1 MTTVNK
7 KLKKTASGA
16 ITWSVIVTQ
25 ILSPVSLSLIPA
37 NSFASSGNKD
47 VTQIYASDEHANK
60 VASFAAS
67 AGQSLANN
75 NASSFAVNTLS
86 TQATKEVVDWLQQY
100 GNARIKLNVDD
111 SFSLKDSSFD
121 FLYPWLDTQDYVL
134 FSQTSLH
141 RTDDRNQTNIGLGIR
156 HFTPD
161 NAMLGANVFYDYDL
175 SRSHSRAGFGV
186 EYWRDYFRLGVNTYF
201 GLSDWKNSRDIDDYL
216 ERPAN
221 GWDFSAEGWLPAYPQ
236 LGASIQFEKYY
247 GKNVGLFG
255 SDNLQENPY
264 AVTGGISYT
273 PVPLIKFSA
282 QHKQGQSNTHDTTFG
297 VEFNYRPGV
306 SLAEQLSSDNVAVM
320 REVQNRRYDFVER
333 NNNIVL
339 EYKKKHAL
347 KISLPESVQ
356 GEGESIIPVT
366 LTINNASGGIKSV
379 QWNDS
384 AFTAAGGKISGN
396 GTSWQITL
404 PAYKSEGVNSWN
416 VGATVQDNRGN
427 VSNYA
432 VMNISV
438 TDSGVSTADSS
449 FTLDGDSSPTISAD
463 SQSTYPI
470 VLSLKDSN
478 GKALTG
484 LADDIEMSVEFTA
497 DSNSARQRET
507 VTAPSLG
514 AVKEISAGV
523 YRSVLTAGSQ
533 AGTVRVTAKVQG
545 KTFTLNIKQAA
556 ITDSD
561 VSTADSS
568 FTLDGDSSPT
578 ISADSQSTY
587 PIVLSLK
594 DSNGK
599 ALTGLADDIEMSVEF
614 TADSNSAR
622 QRETVTA
629 PSLGAVE
636 EISAGVYRSVLTA
649 GSQAGTVR
657 VTAKVQGKTF
667 TLNIKQ
673 AAITDSDV
681 STADSSFTLD
691 GDSSPTISADSQST
705 YPIVLSLKDSNG
717 KALTGLADD
726 IEMSVEFTA
735 DSNSA
740 RQRETVT
747 APSLGA
753 VEEISAGVY
762 RSVLA
767 AGSQAGTVRVTAK
780 VQGKTF
786 TLNIKQAAITDSDVS
801 TADSSFTLDGDSS
814 PTISADSQSTYPIVL
829 SLKDSNGKALTG
841 LADDIEMS
849 VEFTADSNSARQR
862 ETVTA
867 PSLGAVEEIS
877 AGVYRS
883 VLAAGSQA
891 GTVRVTAK
899 VQGKTFTLSIKQTAA
914 TEPDSEVSA
923 VLTAAPAE
931 QVVGYNINLQLA
943 VKDSQ
948 GNAITGDNTLSFY
961 ALNQAEG
968 VEFGTVT
975 EKDGVYSATVTSK
988 RAGKITI
995 GVKSDSHDF
1004 SGVKKEITFIEDR
1017 QQVTF
1022 SQFEAS
1028 QNNALAD
1035 GKQRNMVTVSLA
1047 DRFGN
1052 VVPGYAVTLS
1062 LPAGITQVG
1071 GEHAVSTDEN
1081 GNAIFALISST
1092 PGSYVITAHAGS
1104 QMSTE
1109 LTVTFASNMTGASL
1123 SLTPESSSLISNIPA
1138 NGKDA
1143 AVLDVQLTNT
1153 NASVNGQKIQLITS
1167 SEGLSV
1173 PTNIVTDST
1182 GHVSVPLTTV
1192 KAGEYTVTARVT
1204 DGSHSVESGSVKLT
1218 FVPDVASAELNMSVS
1233 KQEIVADGS
1242 ENATVNIQLVDANN
1256 NAFTGEVDLTITPST
1271 GASLTSSNLQLDAH
1285 GQATTQFTASKSGQ
1299 YTIQAE
1305 YVLDG
1310 KRITASQ
1317 NIDAVT
1323 DVKGAVLE
1331 ITSSASSAVVSDT
1344 NNLVFTLLLKSKS
1357 GEALSGRALNVK
1369 TSGPSK
1375 YGALVVD
1382 KTTVTT
1388 DENGQ
1393 ATVSVHGRTVGS
1405 YKLTATLN
1413 ELGSDVSAVKS
1424 FSLYA
1429 DDANGVLTLTKDPG
1443 YETNDGSPVGIY
1455 ARFVDH
1461 FGNPLSGTVEFSAGS
1476 EDSPDSQRVKMEPA
1490 TVTLHWTGNAA
1501 SEFSTYESGYHWI
1514 KAKIT
1519 NSKNT
1524 YEKTIRTYVVKLPE
1538 KDS

>member
-47 VTQIYASDEHANK
+47 VTQTYASDEHANK

-282 QHKQGQSNTHDTTFG
+282 QHKQGQSNVHDTTFG

-514 AVKEISAGV
+514 AVEEISAGV
-523 YRSVLTAGSQ
+523 YHSVLTAGSQ

-636 EISAGVYRSVLTA
+636 EISAGVYHSVLT
-649 GSQAGTVR
+649 
-657 VTAKVQGKTF
+657 
-667 TLNIKQ
+667 
-673 AAITDSDV
+673 
-681 STADSSFTLD
+681 
-691 GDSSPTISADSQST
+691 
-705 YPIVLSLKDSNG
+705 
-717 KALTGLADD
+717 
-726 IEMSVEFTA
+726 
-735 DSNSA
+735 
-740 RQRETVT
+740 
-747 APSLGA
+747 
-753 VEEISAGVY
+753 
-762 RSVLA
+762 
-767 AGSQAGTVRVTAK
+767 
-780 VQGKTF
+780 
-786 TLNIKQAAITDSDVS
+786 
-801 TADSSFTLDGDSS
+801 
-814 PTISADSQSTYPIVL
+814 
-829 SLKDSNGKALTG
+829 
-841 LADDIEMS
+841 
-849 VEFTADSNSARQR
+849 
-862 ETVTA
+862 
-867 PSLGAVEEIS
+867 
-877 AGVYRS
+877 
-883 VLAAGSQA
+883 AGSQA

-1218 FVPDVASAELNMSVS
+1218 FVPDVASAELTMSVS

>member
-47 VTQIYASDEHANK
+47 VTQTYASDEHANK

-282 QHKQGQSNTHDTTFG
+282 QHKQGQSNVHDTTFG

-438 TDSGVSTADSS
+438 NNSGVSTADSS

-463 SQSTYPI
+463 GQSTYPI

-484 LADDIEMSVEFTA
+484 LADDIA
-497 DSNSARQRET
+497 
-507 VTAPSLG
+507 
-514 AVKEISAGV
+514 
-523 YRSVLTAGSQ
+523 
-533 AGTVRVTAKVQG
+533 
-545 KTFTLNIKQAA
+545 
-556 ITDSD
+556 
-561 VSTADSS
+561 
-568 FTLDGDSSPT
+568 
-578 ISADSQSTY
+578 
-587 PIVLSLK
+587 
-594 DSNGK
+594 
-599 ALTGLADDIEMSVEF
+599 
-614 TADSNSAR
+614 
-622 QRETVTA
+622 
-629 PSLGAVE
+629 
-636 EISAGVYRSVLTA
+636 
-649 GSQAGTVR
+649 
-657 VTAKVQGKTF
+657 
-667 TLNIKQ
+667 
-673 AAITDSDV
+673 
-681 STADSSFTLD
+681 
-691 GDSSPTISADSQST
+691 
-705 YPIVLSLKDSNG
+705 
-717 KALTGLADD
+717 
-726 IEMSVEFTA
+726 
-735 DSNSA
+735 
-740 RQRETVT
+740 
-747 APSLGA
+747 
-753 VEEISAGVY
+753 
-762 RSVLA
+762 
-767 AGSQAGTVRVTAK
+767 
-780 VQGKTF
+780 
-786 TLNIKQAAITDSDVS
+786 
-801 TADSSFTLDGDSS
+801 
-814 PTISADSQSTYPIVL
+814 
-829 SLKDSNGKALTG
+829 
-841 LADDIEMS
+841 MS

-1218 FVPDVASAELNMSVS
+1218 FVPDVASAELTMSVS

-1519 NSKNT
+1519 HSKNT

>member
-47 VTQIYASDEHANK
+47 VTQTYASDEHANK

-282 QHKQGQSNTHDTTFG
+282 QHKQGQSNVHDTTFG
-297 VEFNYRPGV
+297 AEFNYRPGV

-514 AVKEISAGV
+514 AV
-523 YRSVLTAGSQ
+523 
-533 AGTVRVTAKVQG
+533 
-545 KTFTLNIKQAA
+545 
-556 ITDSD
+556 
-561 VSTADSS
+561 
-568 FTLDGDSSPT
+568 
-578 ISADSQSTY
+578 
-587 PIVLSLK
+587 
-594 DSNGK
+594 
-599 ALTGLADDIEMSVEF
+599 
-614 TADSNSAR
+614 
-622 QRETVTA
+622 
-629 PSLGAVE
+629 E

-762 RSVLA
+762 HSVL
-767 AGSQAGTVRVTAK
+767 T
-780 VQGKTF
+780 
-786 TLNIKQAAITDSDVS
+786 
-801 TADSSFTLDGDSS
+801 
-814 PTISADSQSTYPIVL
+814 
-829 SLKDSNGKALTG
+829 
-841 LADDIEMS
+841 
-849 VEFTADSNSARQR
+849 
-862 ETVTA
+862 
-867 PSLGAVEEIS
+867 
-877 AGVYRS
+877 
-883 VLAAGSQA
+883 AGSQA

-1218 FVPDVASAELNMSVS
+1218 FVPDVASAELTMSVS

>member
-514 AVKEISAGV
+514 AV
-523 YRSVLTAGSQ
+523 
-533 AGTVRVTAKVQG
+533 
-545 KTFTLNIKQAA
+545 
-556 ITDSD
+556 
-561 VSTADSS
+561 
-568 FTLDGDSSPT
+568 
-578 ISADSQSTY
+578 
-587 PIVLSLK
+587 
-594 DSNGK
+594 
-599 ALTGLADDIEMSVEF
+599 
-614 TADSNSAR
+614 
-622 QRETVTA
+622 
-629 PSLGAVE
+629 E

-673 AAITDSDV
+673 
-681 STADSSFTLD
+681 TAT
-691 GDSSPTISADSQST
+691 
-705 YPIVLSLKDSNG
+705 
-717 KALTGLADD
+717 
-726 IEMSVEFTA
+726 
-735 DSNSA
+735 
-740 RQRETVT
+740 
-747 APSLGA
+747 
-753 VEEISAGVY
+753 
-762 RSVLA
+762 
-767 AGSQAGTVRVTAK
+767 
-780 VQGKTF
+780 
-786 TLNIKQAAITDSDVS
+786 
-801 TADSSFTLDGDSS
+801 
-814 PTISADSQSTYPIVL
+814 
-829 SLKDSNGKALTG
+829 
-841 LADDIEMS
+841 
-849 VEFTADSNSARQR
+849 
-862 ETVTA
+862 
-867 PSLGAVEEIS
+867 
-877 AGVYRS
+877 
-883 VLAAGSQA
+883 
-891 GTVRVTAK
+891 
-899 VQGKTFTLSIKQTAA
+899 

>member
-1 MTTVNK
+1 M
-7 KLKKTASGA
+7 
-16 ITWSVIVTQ
+16 
-25 ILSPVSLSLIPA
+25 IPA

-47 VTQIYASDEHANK
+47 VTQTYASDEHANK

-282 QHKQGQSNTHDTTFG
+282 QHKQGQSNVHDTTFG

-438 TDSGVSTADSS
+438 NNSGVSTADSS

-463 SQSTYPI
+463 GQSTYPI

-484 LADDIEMSVEFTA
+484 LAD
-497 DSNSARQRET
+497 N
-507 VTAPSLG
+507 
-514 AVKEISAGV
+514 
-523 YRSVLTAGSQ
+523 
-533 AGTVRVTAKVQG
+533 
-545 KTFTLNIKQAA
+545 
-556 ITDSD
+556 
-561 VSTADSS
+561 
-568 FTLDGDSSPT
+568 
-578 ISADSQSTY
+578 
-587 PIVLSLK
+587 
-594 DSNGK
+594 
-599 ALTGLADDIEMSVEF
+599 
-614 TADSNSAR
+614 
-622 QRETVTA
+622 
-629 PSLGAVE
+629 
-636 EISAGVYRSVLTA
+636 
-649 GSQAGTVR
+649 
-657 VTAKVQGKTF
+657 
-667 TLNIKQ
+667 
-673 AAITDSDV
+673 
-681 STADSSFTLD
+681 
-691 GDSSPTISADSQST
+691 
-705 YPIVLSLKDSNG
+705 
-717 KALTGLADD
+717 
-726 IEMSVEFTA
+726 
-735 DSNSA
+735 
-740 RQRETVT
+740 
-747 APSLGA
+747 
-753 VEEISAGVY
+753 
-762 RSVLA
+762 
-767 AGSQAGTVRVTAK
+767 
-780 VQGKTF
+780 
-786 TLNIKQAAITDSDVS
+786 
-801 TADSSFTLDGDSS
+801 
-814 PTISADSQSTYPIVL
+814 
-829 SLKDSNGKALTG
+829 
-841 LADDIEMS
+841 IEMS

-1218 FVPDVASAELNMSVS
+1218 FVPDVASAELTMSVS

>member
-47 VTQIYASDEHANK
+47 VTQTYASDEHANK

-282 QHKQGQSNTHDTTFG
+282 QHKQGQSNVHDTTFG

-379 QWNDS
+379 EWNDS

-438 TDSGVSTADSS
+438 NNSGVSTADSS

-463 SQSTYPI
+463 GQSTYPI

-484 LADDIEMSVEFTA
+484 LAD
-497 DSNSARQRET
+497 N
-507 VTAPSLG
+507 
-514 AVKEISAGV
+514 
-523 YRSVLTAGSQ
+523 
-533 AGTVRVTAKVQG
+533 
-545 KTFTLNIKQAA
+545 
-556 ITDSD
+556 
-561 VSTADSS
+561 
-568 FTLDGDSSPT
+568 
-578 ISADSQSTY
+578 
-587 PIVLSLK
+587 
-594 DSNGK
+594 
-599 ALTGLADDIEMSVEF
+599 
-614 TADSNSAR
+614 
-622 QRETVTA
+622 
-629 PSLGAVE
+629 
-636 EISAGVYRSVLTA
+636 
-649 GSQAGTVR
+649 
-657 VTAKVQGKTF
+657 
-667 TLNIKQ
+667 
-673 AAITDSDV
+673 
-681 STADSSFTLD
+681 
-691 GDSSPTISADSQST
+691 
-705 YPIVLSLKDSNG
+705 
-717 KALTGLADD
+717 

-786 TLNIKQAAITDSDVS
+786 TLNIKQAAVIDSDVS

-814 PTISADSQSTYPIVL
+814 PTISADGQSTYPIVL

-841 LADDIEMS
+841 LADNIEMS

-1218 FVPDVASAELNMSVS
+1218 FVPDVASAELTMSVS

>member
-514 AVKEISAGV
+514 AV
-523 YRSVLTAGSQ
+523 
-533 AGTVRVTAKVQG
+533 
-545 KTFTLNIKQAA
+545 
-556 ITDSD
+556 
-561 VSTADSS
+561 
-568 FTLDGDSSPT
+568 
-578 ISADSQSTY
+578 
-587 PIVLSLK
+587 
-594 DSNGK
+594 
-599 ALTGLADDIEMSVEF
+599 
-614 TADSNSAR
+614 
-622 QRETVTA
+622 
-629 PSLGAVE
+629 E

-735 DSNSA
+735 DS
-740 RQRETVT
+740 
-747 APSLGA
+747 
-753 VEEISAGVY
+753 
-762 RSVLA
+762 
-767 AGSQAGTVRVTAK
+767 K
-780 VQGKTF
+780 
-786 TLNIKQAAITDSDVS
+786 
-801 TADSSFTLDGDSS
+801 
-814 PTISADSQSTYPIVL
+814 
-829 SLKDSNGKALTG
+829 
-841 LADDIEMS
+841 
-849 VEFTADSNSARQR
+849 SARQR

-899 VQGKTFTLSIKQTAA
+899 VQGKTFTLSIKQTAT

>member
-47 VTQIYASDEHANK
+47 VTQTYASDEHANK

-282 QHKQGQSNTHDTTFG
+282 QHKQGQSNVHDTTFG

-404 PAYKSEGVNSWN
+404 PAYKSGDVNSWN

-438 TDSGVSTADSS
+438 NNSG
-449 FTLDGDSSPTISAD
+449 
-463 SQSTYPI
+463 
-470 VLSLKDSN
+470 
-478 GKALTG
+478 
-484 LADDIEMSVEFTA
+484 
-497 DSNSARQRET
+497 
-507 VTAPSLG
+507 
-514 AVKEISAGV
+514 
-523 YRSVLTAGSQ
+523 
-533 AGTVRVTAKVQG
+533 
-545 KTFTLNIKQAA
+545 
-556 ITDSD
+556 

-636 EISAGVYRSVLTA
+636 EISAGVYHSVLAA

-691 GDSSPTISADSQST
+691 GDSSPMISADSQST

-762 RSVLA
+762 H
-767 AGSQAGTVRVTAK
+767 
-780 VQGKTF
+780 
-786 TLNIKQAAITDSDVS
+786 
-801 TADSSFTLDGDSS
+801 
-814 PTISADSQSTYPIVL
+814 
-829 SLKDSNGKALTG
+829 
-841 LADDIEMS
+841 
-849 VEFTADSNSARQR
+849 
-862 ETVTA
+862 
-867 PSLGAVEEIS
+867 
-877 AGVYRS
+877 S

-1285 GQATTQFTASKSGQ
+1285 GQATTQFTATKSGQ

-1388 DENGQ
+1388 DKNGQ

-1429 DDANGVLTLTKDPG
+1429 DEANGVLTLTKDPG

>member
-1 MTTVNK
+1 
-7 KLKKTASGA
+7 LKKTASGA

-47 VTQIYASDEHANK
+47 VTQTYASDEHANK

-282 QHKQGQSNTHDTTFG
+282 QHKQGQSNVHDTTFG

-438 TDSGVSTADSS
+438 NNSGVSTADSS

-463 SQSTYPI
+463 
-470 VLSLKDSN
+470 
-478 GKALTG
+478 G
-484 LADDIEMSVEFTA
+484 
-497 DSNSARQRET
+497 
-507 VTAPSLG
+507 
-514 AVKEISAGV
+514 
-523 YRSVLTAGSQ
+523 
-533 AGTVRVTAKVQG
+533 
-545 KTFTLNIKQAA
+545 
-556 ITDSD
+556 
-561 VSTADSS
+561 
-568 FTLDGDSSPT
+568 
-578 ISADSQSTY
+578 
-587 PIVLSLK
+587 
-594 DSNGK
+594 
-599 ALTGLADDIEMSVEF
+599 
-614 TADSNSAR
+614 
-622 QRETVTA
+622 
-629 PSLGAVE
+629 
-636 EISAGVYRSVLTA
+636 
-649 GSQAGTVR
+649 
-657 VTAKVQGKTF
+657 
-667 TLNIKQ
+667 
-673 AAITDSDV
+673 
-681 STADSSFTLD
+681 
-691 GDSSPTISADSQST
+691 
-705 YPIVLSLKDSNG
+705 
-717 KALTGLADD
+717 
-726 IEMSVEFTA
+726 
-735 DSNSA
+735 
-740 RQRETVT
+740 
-747 APSLGA
+747 
-753 VEEISAGVY
+753 
-762 RSVLA
+762 
-767 AGSQAGTVRVTAK
+767 
-780 VQGKTF
+780 
-786 TLNIKQAAITDSDVS
+786 
-801 TADSSFTLDGDSS
+801 
-814 PTISADSQSTYPIVL
+814 QSTYPIVL

-1218 FVPDVASAELNMSVS
+1218 FVPDVASAELTMSVS

>member
-47 VTQIYASDEHANK
+47 VTQTYASDEHANK

-221 GWDFSAEGWLPAYPQ
+221 GWNFSAEGWLPAYPQ

-282 QHKQGQSNTHDTTFG
+282 QHKQGQSNVHDTTFG

-404 PAYKSEGVNSWN
+404 PAYKSGDVNSWN

-438 TDSGVSTADSS
+438 NNSG
-449 FTLDGDSSPTISAD
+449 
-463 SQSTYPI
+463 
-470 VLSLKDSN
+470 
-478 GKALTG
+478 
-484 LADDIEMSVEFTA
+484 
-497 DSNSARQRET
+497 
-507 VTAPSLG
+507 
-514 AVKEISAGV
+514 
-523 YRSVLTAGSQ
+523 
-533 AGTVRVTAKVQG
+533 
-545 KTFTLNIKQAA
+545 
-556 ITDSD
+556 

-636 EISAGVYRSVLTA
+636 EISAGVYHSVLT
-649 GSQAGTVR
+649 
-657 VTAKVQGKTF
+657 
-667 TLNIKQ
+667 
-673 AAITDSDV
+673 
-681 STADSSFTLD
+681 
-691 GDSSPTISADSQST
+691 
-705 YPIVLSLKDSNG
+705 
-717 KALTGLADD
+717 
-726 IEMSVEFTA
+726 
-735 DSNSA
+735 
-740 RQRETVT
+740 
-747 APSLGA
+747 
-753 VEEISAGVY
+753 
-762 RSVLA
+762 
-767 AGSQAGTVRVTAK
+767 
-780 VQGKTF
+780 
-786 TLNIKQAAITDSDVS
+786 
-801 TADSSFTLDGDSS
+801 
-814 PTISADSQSTYPIVL
+814 
-829 SLKDSNGKALTG
+829 
-841 LADDIEMS
+841 
-849 VEFTADSNSARQR
+849 
-862 ETVTA
+862 
-867 PSLGAVEEIS
+867 
-877 AGVYRS
+877 
-883 VLAAGSQA
+883 AGSQA

-1092 PGSYVITAHAGS
+1092 PGFYVITAHAGS

-1182 GHVSVPLTTV
+1182 GHVSVPLITV

-1218 FVPDVASAELNMSVS
+1218 FVPDVASAELTMSVS

>member
-47 VTQIYASDEHANK
+47 VTQTYASDEHANK

-282 QHKQGQSNTHDTTFG
+282 QHKQGQSNVHDTTFG

-438 TDSGVSTADSS
+438 NNSGVSTADSS

-463 SQSTYPI
+463 
-470 VLSLKDSN
+470 
-478 GKALTG
+478 G
-484 LADDIEMSVEFTA
+484 
-497 DSNSARQRET
+497 
-507 VTAPSLG
+507 
-514 AVKEISAGV
+514 
-523 YRSVLTAGSQ
+523 
-533 AGTVRVTAKVQG
+533 
-545 KTFTLNIKQAA
+545 
-556 ITDSD
+556 
-561 VSTADSS
+561 
-568 FTLDGDSSPT
+568 
-578 ISADSQSTY
+578 
-587 PIVLSLK
+587 
-594 DSNGK
+594 
-599 ALTGLADDIEMSVEF
+599 
-614 TADSNSAR
+614 
-622 QRETVTA
+622 
-629 PSLGAVE
+629 
-636 EISAGVYRSVLTA
+636 
-649 GSQAGTVR
+649 
-657 VTAKVQGKTF
+657 
-667 TLNIKQ
+667 
-673 AAITDSDV
+673 
-681 STADSSFTLD
+681 
-691 GDSSPTISADSQST
+691 
-705 YPIVLSLKDSNG
+705 
-717 KALTGLADD
+717 
-726 IEMSVEFTA
+726 
-735 DSNSA
+735 
-740 RQRETVT
+740 
-747 APSLGA
+747 
-753 VEEISAGVY
+753 
-762 RSVLA
+762 
-767 AGSQAGTVRVTAK
+767 
-780 VQGKTF
+780 
-786 TLNIKQAAITDSDVS
+786 
-801 TADSSFTLDGDSS
+801 
-814 PTISADSQSTYPIVL
+814 QSTYPIVL

-1218 FVPDVASAELNMSVS
+1218 FVPDVASAELTMSVS

-1405 YKLTATLN
+1405 YKLTAT
-1413 ELGSDVSAVKS
+1413 G
-1424 FSLYA
+1424 
-1429 DDANGVLTLTKDPG
+1429 DAANLL
-1443 YETNDGSPVGIY
+1443 I
-1455 ARFVDH
+1455 
-1461 FGNPLSGTVEFSAGS
+1461 
-1476 EDSPDSQRVKMEPA
+1476 
-1490 TVTLHWTGNAA
+1490 
-1501 SEFSTYESGYHWI
+1501 
-1514 KAKIT
+1514 
-1519 NSKNT
+1519 
-1524 YEKTIRTYVVKLPE
+1524 
-1538 KDS
+1538 

>member
-1 MTTVNK
+1 

-47 VTQIYASDEHANK
+47 VTQTYASDEHANK

-121 FLYPWLDTQDYVL
+121 FLYPWQDTQDYVL

-282 QHKQGQSNTHDTTFG
+282 QHKQGQSNVHDTTFG

-404 PAYKSEGVNSWN
+404 PAYKSGDVNSWN

-438 TDSGVSTADSS
+438 NNSG
-449 FTLDGDSSPTISAD
+449 
-463 SQSTYPI
+463 
-470 VLSLKDSN
+470 
-478 GKALTG
+478 
-484 LADDIEMSVEFTA
+484 
-497 DSNSARQRET
+497 
-507 VTAPSLG
+507 
-514 AVKEISAGV
+514 
-523 YRSVLTAGSQ
+523 
-533 AGTVRVTAKVQG
+533 
-545 KTFTLNIKQAA
+545 
-556 ITDSD
+556 

-636 EISAGVYRSVLTA
+636 EISAGVYHSVLT
-649 GSQAGTVR
+649 
-657 VTAKVQGKTF
+657 
-667 TLNIKQ
+667 
-673 AAITDSDV
+673 
-681 STADSSFTLD
+681 
-691 GDSSPTISADSQST
+691 
-705 YPIVLSLKDSNG
+705 
-717 KALTGLADD
+717 
-726 IEMSVEFTA
+726 
-735 DSNSA
+735 
-740 RQRETVT
+740 
-747 APSLGA
+747 
-753 VEEISAGVY
+753 
-762 RSVLA
+762 
-767 AGSQAGTVRVTAK
+767 
-780 VQGKTF
+780 
-786 TLNIKQAAITDSDVS
+786 
-801 TADSSFTLDGDSS
+801 
-814 PTISADSQSTYPIVL
+814 
-829 SLKDSNGKALTG
+829 
-841 LADDIEMS
+841 
-849 VEFTADSNSARQR
+849 
-862 ETVTA
+862 
-867 PSLGAVEEIS
+867 
-877 AGVYRS
+877 
-883 VLAAGSQA
+883 AGSQA

-1218 FVPDVASAELNMSVS
+1218 FVPDVASAELTMSVS

-1285 GQATTQFTASKSGQ
+1285 GQATTQFTATKSGQ

-1388 DENGQ
+1388 DKNGQ

-1429 DDANGVLTLTKDPG
+1429 DEANGVLTLTKDPG

>member
-47 VTQIYASDEHANK
+47 VTQTYASDEHANK

-282 QHKQGQSNTHDTTFG
+282 QHKQGQSNVHDTTFG

-356 GEGESIIPVT
+356 GEGESIIPVA

-404 PAYKSEGVNSWN
+404 PAYKSGDVNSWN

-438 TDSGVSTADSS
+438 NNSGVSTADSS

-463 SQSTYPI
+463 
-470 VLSLKDSN
+470 
-478 GKALTG
+478 G
-484 LADDIEMSVEFTA
+484 
-497 DSNSARQRET
+497 
-507 VTAPSLG
+507 
-514 AVKEISAGV
+514 
-523 YRSVLTAGSQ
+523 
-533 AGTVRVTAKVQG
+533 
-545 KTFTLNIKQAA
+545 
-556 ITDSD
+556 
-561 VSTADSS
+561 
-568 FTLDGDSSPT
+568 
-578 ISADSQSTY
+578 
-587 PIVLSLK
+587 
-594 DSNGK
+594 
-599 ALTGLADDIEMSVEF
+599 
-614 TADSNSAR
+614 
-622 QRETVTA
+622 
-629 PSLGAVE
+629 
-636 EISAGVYRSVLTA
+636 
-649 GSQAGTVR
+649 
-657 VTAKVQGKTF
+657 
-667 TLNIKQ
+667 
-673 AAITDSDV
+673 
-681 STADSSFTLD
+681 
-691 GDSSPTISADSQST
+691 
-705 YPIVLSLKDSNG
+705 
-717 KALTGLADD
+717 
-726 IEMSVEFTA
+726 
-735 DSNSA
+735 
-740 RQRETVT
+740 
-747 APSLGA
+747 
-753 VEEISAGVY
+753 
-762 RSVLA
+762 
-767 AGSQAGTVRVTAK
+767 
-780 VQGKTF
+780 
-786 TLNIKQAAITDSDVS
+786 
-801 TADSSFTLDGDSS
+801 
-814 PTISADSQSTYPIVL
+814 QSTYPIVL

-1218 FVPDVASAELNMSVS
+1218 FVPDVASAELTMSVS

-1382 KTTVTT
+1382 KTTVMT

>member
-47 VTQIYASDEHANK
+47 VTQTYASDEHANK

-75 NASSFAVNTLS
+75 NASSFAVDTLS

-201 GLSDWKNSRDIDDYL
+201 GLSDWKNSRDIDNYL

-282 QHKQGQSNTHDTTFG
+282 QHKQGQSNVHDTTFG

-438 TDSGVSTADSS
+438 TDSG
-449 FTLDGDSSPTISAD
+449 
-463 SQSTYPI
+463 
-470 VLSLKDSN
+470 
-478 GKALTG
+478 
-484 LADDIEMSVEFTA
+484 
-497 DSNSARQRET
+497 
-507 VTAPSLG
+507 
-514 AVKEISAGV
+514 
-523 YRSVLTAGSQ
+523 
-533 AGTVRVTAKVQG
+533 
-545 KTFTLNIKQAA
+545 
-556 ITDSD
+556 
-561 VSTADSS
+561 
-568 FTLDGDSSPT
+568 
-578 ISADSQSTY
+578 
-587 PIVLSLK
+587 
-594 DSNGK
+594 
-599 ALTGLADDIEMSVEF
+599 
-614 TADSNSAR
+614 
-622 QRETVTA
+622 
-629 PSLGAVE
+629 
-636 EISAGVYRSVLTA
+636 
-649 GSQAGTVR
+649 
-657 VTAKVQGKTF
+657 
-667 TLNIKQ
+667 
-673 AAITDSDV
+673 
-681 STADSSFTLD
+681 
-691 GDSSPTISADSQST
+691 
-705 YPIVLSLKDSNG
+705 
-717 KALTGLADD
+717 
-726 IEMSVEFTA
+726 
-735 DSNSA
+735 
-740 RQRETVT
+740 
-747 APSLGA
+747 
-753 VEEISAGVY
+753 
-762 RSVLA
+762 
-767 AGSQAGTVRVTAK
+767 
-780 VQGKTF
+780 
-786 TLNIKQAAITDSDVS
+786 VS

-1153 NASVNGQKIQLITS
+1153 NASVNGQKIQLIAS

>member
-25 ILSPVSLSLIPA
+25 ILSPVSLSLNPA

-47 VTQIYASDEHANK
+47 VTQTYASDEHANK

-282 QHKQGQSNTHDTTFG
+282 QHKQGQSNVHDTTFG

-438 TDSGVSTADSS
+438 NNSGVSTADSS

-463 SQSTYPI
+463 
-470 VLSLKDSN
+470 
-478 GKALTG
+478 G
-484 LADDIEMSVEFTA
+484 
-497 DSNSARQRET
+497 
-507 VTAPSLG
+507 
-514 AVKEISAGV
+514 
-523 YRSVLTAGSQ
+523 
-533 AGTVRVTAKVQG
+533 
-545 KTFTLNIKQAA
+545 
-556 ITDSD
+556 
-561 VSTADSS
+561 
-568 FTLDGDSSPT
+568 
-578 ISADSQSTY
+578 
-587 PIVLSLK
+587 
-594 DSNGK
+594 
-599 ALTGLADDIEMSVEF
+599 
-614 TADSNSAR
+614 
-622 QRETVTA
+622 
-629 PSLGAVE
+629 
-636 EISAGVYRSVLTA
+636 
-649 GSQAGTVR
+649 
-657 VTAKVQGKTF
+657 
-667 TLNIKQ
+667 
-673 AAITDSDV
+673 
-681 STADSSFTLD
+681 
-691 GDSSPTISADSQST
+691 
-705 YPIVLSLKDSNG
+705 
-717 KALTGLADD
+717 
-726 IEMSVEFTA
+726 
-735 DSNSA
+735 
-740 RQRETVT
+740 
-747 APSLGA
+747 
-753 VEEISAGVY
+753 
-762 RSVLA
+762 
-767 AGSQAGTVRVTAK
+767 
-780 VQGKTF
+780 
-786 TLNIKQAAITDSDVS
+786 
-801 TADSSFTLDGDSS
+801 
-814 PTISADSQSTYPIVL
+814 QSTYPIVL

-1218 FVPDVASAELNMSVS
+1218 FVPDVASAELTMSVS

-1424 FSLYA
+1424 
-1429 DDANGVLTLTKDPG
+1429 
-1443 YETNDGSPVGIY
+1443 
-1455 ARFVDH
+1455 
-1461 FGNPLSGTVEFSAGS
+1461 
-1476 EDSPDSQRVKMEPA
+1476 
-1490 TVTLHWTGNAA
+1490 
-1501 SEFSTYESGYHWI
+1501 
-1514 KAKIT
+1514 
-1519 NSKNT
+1519 
-1524 YEKTIRTYVVKLPE
+1524 
-1538 KDS
+1538 

>member
-37 NSFASSGNKD
+37 NSFASSDNKD
-47 VTQIYASDEHANK
+47 VTQIYASDERANK
-60 VASFAAS
+60 VASFAVS

-100 GNARIKLNVDD
+100 GNARIKLNVDN

-201 GLSDWKNSRDIDDYL
+201 GLSDWKDSRDIDDYL

-236 LGASIQFEKYY
+236 LGTSIQFEKYY

-282 QHKQGQSNTHDTTFG
+282 QHKQGQSNVHDTTFG

-356 GEGESIIPVT
+356 GDGESIIPVT

-384 AFTAAGGKISGN
+384 VFTAAGGKISGN
-396 GTSWQITL
+396 GTSWQVTL

-438 TDSGVSTADSS
+438 INSGVSTADSS
-449 FTLDGDSSPTISAD
+449 FMLDGDSSPTISAD
-463 SQSTYPI
+463 GQSTH
-470 VLSLKDSN
+470 
-478 GKALTG
+478 
-484 LADDIEMSVEFTA
+484 
-497 DSNSARQRET
+497 
-507 VTAPSLG
+507 
-514 AVKEISAGV
+514 
-523 YRSVLTAGSQ
+523 
-533 AGTVRVTAKVQG
+533 
-545 KTFTLNIKQAA
+545 
-556 ITDSD
+556 
-561 VSTADSS
+561 
-568 FTLDGDSSPT
+568 
-578 ISADSQSTY
+578 

-673 AAITDSDV
+673 AAVIDSDV

-691 GDSSPTISADSQST
+691 GDSSPTISADGQST
-705 YPIVLSLKDSNG
+705 HPIVLSLKDSNG

-762 RSVLA
+762 RSVLT

-780 VQGKTF
+780 VM
-786 TLNIKQAAITDSDVS
+786 D
-801 TADSSFTLDGDSS
+801 
-814 PTISADSQSTYPIVL
+814 
-829 SLKDSNGKALTG
+829 
-841 LADDIEMS
+841 
-849 VEFTADSNSARQR
+849 
-862 ETVTA
+862 
-867 PSLGAVEEIS
+867 
-877 AGVYRS
+877 
-883 VLAAGSQA
+883 
-891 GTVRVTAK
+891 
-899 VQGKTFTLSIKQTAA
+899 KTFTLSIKQTAA

-968 VEFGTVT
+968 VEFGAVT

-988 RAGKITI
+988 RAGKIRI
-995 GVKSDSHDF
+995 GVKSGSHNF
-1004 SGVKKEITFIEDR
+1004 SGIEKEISFIEDR
-1017 QQVTF
+1017 TQFAF
-1022 SQFEAS
+1022 SRIEAS
-1028 QNNALAD
+1028 KNNALAD
-1035 GKQRNMVTVSLA
+1035 GKQQNTVTLSLA

-1062 LPAGITQVG
+1062 LPAGVTQVG

-1081 GNAIFALISST
+1081 GNAVFALISST
-1092 PGSYVITAHAGS
+1092 PGSYVIKAHAGS

-1109 LTVTFASNMTGASL
+1109 LTVTFASNMIGASL
-1123 SLTPESSSLISNIPA
+1123 SLTPGNSSLISNIPA

-1143 AVLDVQLTNT
+1143 AVLNVQLTNT

-1167 SEGLSV
+1167 SERLSV

-1192 KAGEYTVTARVT
+1192 RAGEYTVAARVT

-1218 FVPDVASAELNMSVS
+1218 FVPDAASAELTMSTS
-1233 KQEIVADGS
+1233 KQQIVADGS
-1242 ENATVNIQLVDANN
+1242 ESATVDIQLVDANN
-1256 NAFTGEVDLTITPST
+1256 NAFTGDVDLTVTPST
-1271 GASLTSSNLQLDAH
+1271 GASLTSSKLQLDAH

-1310 KRITASQ
+1310 KRITASK

-1323 DVKGAVLE
+1323 DVKEAVLE

-1344 NNLVFTLLLKSKS
+1344 NNLIFTLLLKSTS
-1357 GEALSGRALNVK
+1357 GEVLSGRVLNIK
-1369 TSGPSK
+1369 ASGPSK

-1388 DENGQ
+1388 DEYGL
-1393 ATVSVHGRTVGS
+1393 ATVSVHGRTAGS
-1405 YKLTATLN
+1405 YKLTATLD
-1413 ELGSDVSAVKS
+1413 ELGSDVSEVKS

-1429 DDANGVLTLTKDPG
+1429 DEANGVLTLHKDGG
-1443 YETNDGSPVGIY
+1443 YDTDDGTPVGVY

-1476 EDSPDSQRVKMEPA
+1476 EDSPNSQRVKMEPA

>member
-47 VTQIYASDEHANK
+47 VTQTYASDEHANK

-282 QHKQGQSNTHDTTFG
+282 QHKQGQSNVHDTTFG

-438 TDSGVSTADSS
+438 NNSGVSTADSS

-463 SQSTYPI
+463 
-470 VLSLKDSN
+470 
-478 GKALTG
+478 G
-484 LADDIEMSVEFTA
+484 
-497 DSNSARQRET
+497 
-507 VTAPSLG
+507 
-514 AVKEISAGV
+514 
-523 YRSVLTAGSQ
+523 
-533 AGTVRVTAKVQG
+533 
-545 KTFTLNIKQAA
+545 
-556 ITDSD
+556 
-561 VSTADSS
+561 
-568 FTLDGDSSPT
+568 
-578 ISADSQSTY
+578 
-587 PIVLSLK
+587 
-594 DSNGK
+594 
-599 ALTGLADDIEMSVEF
+599 
-614 TADSNSAR
+614 
-622 QRETVTA
+622 
-629 PSLGAVE
+629 
-636 EISAGVYRSVLTA
+636 
-649 GSQAGTVR
+649 
-657 VTAKVQGKTF
+657 
-667 TLNIKQ
+667 
-673 AAITDSDV
+673 
-681 STADSSFTLD
+681 
-691 GDSSPTISADSQST
+691 
-705 YPIVLSLKDSNG
+705 
-717 KALTGLADD
+717 
-726 IEMSVEFTA
+726 
-735 DSNSA
+735 
-740 RQRETVT
+740 
-747 APSLGA
+747 
-753 VEEISAGVY
+753 
-762 RSVLA
+762 
-767 AGSQAGTVRVTAK
+767 
-780 VQGKTF
+780 
-786 TLNIKQAAITDSDVS
+786 
-801 TADSSFTLDGDSS
+801 
-814 PTISADSQSTYPIVL
+814 QSTYPIVL

-1218 FVPDVASAELNMSVS
+1218 FVPDVASAELTMSVS

-1310 KRITASQ
+1310 KRITAGQ

>member
-1 MTTVNK
+1 
-7 KLKKTASGA
+7 
-16 ITWSVIVTQ
+16 
-25 ILSPVSLSLIPA
+25 
-37 NSFASSGNKD
+37 
-47 VTQIYASDEHANK
+47 
-60 VASFAAS
+60 
-67 AGQSLANN
+67 
-75 NASSFAVNTLS
+75 
-86 TQATKEVVDWLQQY
+86 
-100 GNARIKLNVDD
+100 
-111 SFSLKDSSFD
+111 
-121 FLYPWLDTQDYVL
+121 
-134 FSQTSLH
+134 
-141 RTDDRNQTNIGLGIR
+141 GIR

-514 AVKEISAGV
+514 AV
-523 YRSVLTAGSQ
+523 
-533 AGTVRVTAKVQG
+533 
-545 KTFTLNIKQAA
+545 
-556 ITDSD
+556 
-561 VSTADSS
+561 
-568 FTLDGDSSPT
+568 
-578 ISADSQSTY
+578 
-587 PIVLSLK
+587 
-594 DSNGK
+594 
-599 ALTGLADDIEMSVEF
+599 
-614 TADSNSAR
+614 
-622 QRETVTA
+622 
-629 PSLGAVE
+629 
-636 EISAGVYRSVLTA
+636 
-649 GSQAGTVR
+649 
-657 VTAKVQGKTF
+657 
-667 TLNIKQ
+667 
-673 AAITDSDV
+673 
-681 STADSSFTLD
+681 
-691 GDSSPTISADSQST
+691 
-705 YPIVLSLKDSNG
+705 
-717 KALTGLADD
+717 
-726 IEMSVEFTA
+726 
-735 DSNSA
+735 
-740 RQRETVT
+740 
-747 APSLGA
+747 
-753 VEEISAGVY
+753 
-762 RSVLA
+762 
-767 AGSQAGTVRVTAK
+767 
-780 VQGKTF
+780 
-786 TLNIKQAAITDSDVS
+786 
-801 TADSSFTLDGDSS
+801 
-814 PTISADSQSTYPIVL
+814 
-829 SLKDSNGKALTG
+829 
-841 LADDIEMS
+841 
-849 VEFTADSNSARQR
+849 
-862 ETVTA
+862 
-867 PSLGAVEEIS
+867 EEIS

-899 VQGKTFTLSIKQTAA
+899 VQGKTFTLSIKQTAT

>member
-16 ITWSVIVTQ
+16 ITWSVIVIQ

-47 VTQIYASDEHANK
+47 VTQTYASDEHANK

-201 GLSDWKNSRDIDDYL
+201 GLSDWKNSRDIDNYL

-282 QHKQGQSNTHDTTFG
+282 QHKQGQSNVHDTTFG

-438 TDSGVSTADSS
+438 TDSG
-449 FTLDGDSSPTISAD
+449 
-463 SQSTYPI
+463 
-470 VLSLKDSN
+470 
-478 GKALTG
+478 
-484 LADDIEMSVEFTA
+484 
-497 DSNSARQRET
+497 
-507 VTAPSLG
+507 
-514 AVKEISAGV
+514 
-523 YRSVLTAGSQ
+523 
-533 AGTVRVTAKVQG
+533 
-545 KTFTLNIKQAA
+545 
-556 ITDSD
+556 
-561 VSTADSS
+561 
-568 FTLDGDSSPT
+568 
-578 ISADSQSTY
+578 
-587 PIVLSLK
+587 
-594 DSNGK
+594 
-599 ALTGLADDIEMSVEF
+599 
-614 TADSNSAR
+614 
-622 QRETVTA
+622 
-629 PSLGAVE
+629 
-636 EISAGVYRSVLTA
+636 
-649 GSQAGTVR
+649 
-657 VTAKVQGKTF
+657 
-667 TLNIKQ
+667 
-673 AAITDSDV
+673 V

-1153 NASVNGQKIQLITS
+1153 NASVNGQKIQLIAS

>member
-37 NSFASSGNKD
+37 NSFASSDNKD
-47 VTQIYASDEHANK
+47 VTQIYASDERANK
-60 VASFAAS
+60 VASFAVS

-100 GNARIKLNVDD
+100 GNARIKLNVDN

-201 GLSDWKNSRDIDDYL
+201 GLSDWKDSRDIDDYL

-282 QHKQGQSNTHDTTFG
+282 QHKQGQSNVHDTTFG

-356 GEGESIIPVT
+356 GDGESIIPVT

-384 AFTAAGGKISGN
+384 VFTAAGGKISGN
-396 GTSWQITL
+396 GTSWQVTL

-427 VSNYA
+427 VFNYA

-438 TDSGVSTADSS
+438 INSGVSTADSS
-449 FTLDGDSSPTISAD
+449 FMLDGDSSPTISAD
-463 SQSTYPI
+463 GQSTH
-470 VLSLKDSN
+470 
-478 GKALTG
+478 
-484 LADDIEMSVEFTA
+484 
-497 DSNSARQRET
+497 
-507 VTAPSLG
+507 
-514 AVKEISAGV
+514 
-523 YRSVLTAGSQ
+523 
-533 AGTVRVTAKVQG
+533 
-545 KTFTLNIKQAA
+545 
-556 ITDSD
+556 
-561 VSTADSS
+561 
-568 FTLDGDSSPT
+568 
-578 ISADSQSTY
+578 

-673 AAITDSDV
+673 AAVIDSDV

-691 GDSSPTISADSQST
+691 GDSSPTISADGQST
-705 YPIVLSLKDSNG
+705 HPIVLSLKDSNG

-762 RSVLA
+762 RSVLT

-780 VQGKTF
+780 VM
-786 TLNIKQAAITDSDVS
+786 D
-801 TADSSFTLDGDSS
+801 
-814 PTISADSQSTYPIVL
+814 
-829 SLKDSNGKALTG
+829 
-841 LADDIEMS
+841 
-849 VEFTADSNSARQR
+849 
-862 ETVTA
+862 
-867 PSLGAVEEIS
+867 
-877 AGVYRS
+877 
-883 VLAAGSQA
+883 
-891 GTVRVTAK
+891 
-899 VQGKTFTLSIKQTAA
+899 KTFTLSIKQTAA

-968 VEFGTVT
+968 VEFGAVT

-988 RAGKITI
+988 RAGKIRI
-995 GVKSDSHDF
+995 GVKSGSHNF
-1004 SGVKKEITFIEDR
+1004 SGIEKEISFIEDR
-1017 QQVTF
+1017 TQFAF
-1022 SQFEAS
+1022 SRIEAS
-1028 QNNALAD
+1028 KNNALAD
-1035 GKQRNMVTVSLA
+1035 GKQQNTVTLSLA

-1062 LPAGITQVG
+1062 LPAGVTQVG

-1081 GNAIFALISST
+1081 GNAVFALISST
-1092 PGSYVITAHAGS
+1092 PGSYVIKAHAGS

-1109 LTVTFASNMTGASL
+1109 LTVTFASNMIGASL
-1123 SLTPESSSLISNIPA
+1123 SLTPGNSSLISNIPA

-1143 AVLDVQLTNT
+1143 AVLNVQLTNT

-1167 SEGLSV
+1167 SERLSV

-1192 KAGEYTVTARVT
+1192 RAGEYTVAARVT

-1218 FVPDVASAELNMSVS
+1218 FVPDAASAELTMSTS
-1233 KQEIVADGS
+1233 KQQIVADGS
-1242 ENATVNIQLVDANN
+1242 ESATVDIQLVDANN
-1256 NAFTGEVDLTITPST
+1256 NAFTGDVDLTVTPST
-1271 GASLTSSNLQLDAH
+1271 GASLTSSKLQLDAH

-1310 KRITASQ
+1310 KRITASK

-1323 DVKGAVLE
+1323 DVKEAVLE

-1344 NNLVFTLLLKSKS
+1344 NNLIFTLLLKSTS
-1357 GEALSGRALNVK
+1357 GEVLSGRVLNIK
-1369 TSGPSK
+1369 ASGPSK

-1388 DENGQ
+1388 DEYGL
-1393 ATVSVHGRTVGS
+1393 ATVSVHGRTAGS
-1405 YKLTATLN
+1405 YKLTATLD
-1413 ELGSDVSAVKS
+1413 ELGSDVSEVKS

-1429 DDANGVLTLTKDPG
+1429 DEANGVLTLHKDGG
-1443 YETNDGSPVGIY
+1443 YDTDDGTPVGVY

-1476 EDSPDSQRVKMEPA
+1476 EDSPNSQRVKMEPA

>member
-37 NSFASSGNKD
+37 NSFASSDNKD
-47 VTQIYASDEHANK
+47 VTQTYASDERANK

-86 TQATKEVVDWLQQY
+86 TQATKEIVDWLQQY

-264 AVTGGISYT
+264 AVTGRISYT

-282 QHKQGQSNTHDTTFG
+282 QHKQGQSNVHDTTFG

-347 KISLPESVQ
+347 KISLPESIQ

-366 LTINNASGGIKSV
+366 LTVNNASGGIKSV

-404 PAYKSEGVNSWN
+404 PAYKSEGVNSWS

-438 TDSGVSTADSS
+438 TDSG
-449 FTLDGDSSPTISAD
+449 
-463 SQSTYPI
+463 
-470 VLSLKDSN
+470 
-478 GKALTG
+478 
-484 LADDIEMSVEFTA
+484 
-497 DSNSARQRET
+497 
-507 VTAPSLG
+507 
-514 AVKEISAGV
+514 
-523 YRSVLTAGSQ
+523 
-533 AGTVRVTAKVQG
+533 
-545 KTFTLNIKQAA
+545 
-556 ITDSD
+556 

-762 RSVLA
+762 RSVL
-767 AGSQAGTVRVTAK
+767 T
-780 VQGKTF
+780 
-786 TLNIKQAAITDSDVS
+786 
-801 TADSSFTLDGDSS
+801 
-814 PTISADSQSTYPIVL
+814 
-829 SLKDSNGKALTG
+829 
-841 LADDIEMS
+841 
-849 VEFTADSNSARQR
+849 
-862 ETVTA
+862 
-867 PSLGAVEEIS
+867 
-877 AGVYRS
+877 
-883 VLAAGSQA
+883 AGSQA

-914 TEPDSEVSA
+914 TEPESEVSA

-961 ALNQAEG
+961 AINQAEG

-988 RAGKITI
+988 RADKIRI
-995 GVKSDSHDF
+995 GVKSDRHDF
-1004 SGVKKEITFIEDR
+1004 SDLEKEISFMEDR
-1017 QQVTF
+1017 IQFAF
-1022 SQFEAS
+1022 SRIEAS
-1028 QNNALAD
+1028 KNNALAD
-1035 GKQRNMVTVSLA
+1035 GKQQNTVTVSLA

-1052 VVPGYAVTLS
+1052 VVPSYAVTLS

-1081 GNAIFALISST
+1081 GNAVFALISST
-1092 PGSYVITAHAGS
+1092 PGSYVIKAHAGP
-1104 QMSTE
+1104 QVSTE
-1109 LTVTFASNMTGASL
+1109 LTVTFASNMSGASL
-1123 SLTPESSSLISNIPA
+1123 SLTPENSSLISNIPA

-1143 AVLDVQLTNT
+1143 AVLNVQLTNNT
-1153 NASVNGQKIQLITS
+1153 NASVNGQKVQLITS

-1182 GHVSVPLTTV
+1182 GHVSVPVTTV

-1204 DGSHSVESGSVKLT
+1204 DGSNSVESGSVKLT
-1218 FVPDVASAELNMSVS
+1218 FVPDIASAELTMSVS
-1233 KQEIVADGS
+1233 KQQIVADSS
-1242 ENATVNIQLVDANN
+1242 ESATVDIQLVDANN
-1256 NAFTGEVDLTITPST
+1256 NAFTGDVNLTITPST
-1271 GASLTSSNLQLDAH
+1271 GASLTSSKLQLDAY
-1285 GQATTQFTASKSGQ
+1285 GKASTQFTASKSGQ

-1305 YVLDG
+1305 HVQDG

-1317 NIDAVT
+1317 NIDAMT
-1323 DVKGAVLE
+1323 DVKDAVLD
-1331 ITSSASSAVVSDT
+1331 ITSSVSSAVVSDS
-1344 NNLVFTLLLKSKS
+1344 NNLTFTLHLKNTS
-1357 GEALSGRALNVK
+1357 GEALSGRALNIK

-1388 DENGQ
+1388 DERGQ
-1393 ATVSVHGRTVGS
+1393 ATVSVHGRTAGS

-1429 DDANGVLTLTKDPG
+1429 DEANGVLSLEKDYG
-1443 YETNDGSPVGIY
+1443 YEVNDGSPTGIY

-1476 EDSPDSQRVKMEPA
+1476 EDSPTSQRVKMEPA
-1490 TVTLHWTGNAA
+1490 TVTLSSTGNAA

-1519 NSKNT
+1519 NSKKT
-1524 YEKTIRTYVVKLPE
+1524 YEKELTTFVVKLPE

>member
-47 VTQIYASDEHANK
+47 VTQTYASDEHANK

-282 QHKQGQSNTHDTTFG
+282 QHKQGQSNVHDTTFG

-438 TDSGVSTADSS
+438 NNSGVSTADSS

-463 SQSTYPI
+463 
-470 VLSLKDSN
+470 
-478 GKALTG
+478 G
-484 LADDIEMSVEFTA
+484 
-497 DSNSARQRET
+497 
-507 VTAPSLG
+507 
-514 AVKEISAGV
+514 
-523 YRSVLTAGSQ
+523 
-533 AGTVRVTAKVQG
+533 
-545 KTFTLNIKQAA
+545 
-556 ITDSD
+556 
-561 VSTADSS
+561 
-568 FTLDGDSSPT
+568 
-578 ISADSQSTY
+578 
-587 PIVLSLK
+587 
-594 DSNGK
+594 
-599 ALTGLADDIEMSVEF
+599 
-614 TADSNSAR
+614 
-622 QRETVTA
+622 
-629 PSLGAVE
+629 
-636 EISAGVYRSVLTA
+636 
-649 GSQAGTVR
+649 
-657 VTAKVQGKTF
+657 
-667 TLNIKQ
+667 
-673 AAITDSDV
+673 
-681 STADSSFTLD
+681 
-691 GDSSPTISADSQST
+691 
-705 YPIVLSLKDSNG
+705 
-717 KALTGLADD
+717 
-726 IEMSVEFTA
+726 
-735 DSNSA
+735 
-740 RQRETVT
+740 
-747 APSLGA
+747 
-753 VEEISAGVY
+753 
-762 RSVLA
+762 
-767 AGSQAGTVRVTAK
+767 
-780 VQGKTF
+780 
-786 TLNIKQAAITDSDVS
+786 
-801 TADSSFTLDGDSS
+801 
-814 PTISADSQSTYPIVL
+814 QSTYPIVL

-1218 FVPDVASAELNMSVS
+1218 FVPDVASAELTMSVS

-1524 YEKTIRTYVVKLPE
+1524 EPPRVSWRVFYL
-1538 KDS
+1538 

>member
-47 VTQIYASDEHANK
+47 VTQTYASDEHANK

-282 QHKQGQSNTHDTTFG
+282 QHKQGQSNVHDTTFG

-438 TDSGVSTADSS
+438 NNSGVSTADSS

-463 SQSTYPI
+463 
-470 VLSLKDSN
+470 
-478 GKALTG
+478 G
-484 LADDIEMSVEFTA
+484 
-497 DSNSARQRET
+497 
-507 VTAPSLG
+507 
-514 AVKEISAGV
+514 
-523 YRSVLTAGSQ
+523 
-533 AGTVRVTAKVQG
+533 
-545 KTFTLNIKQAA
+545 
-556 ITDSD
+556 
-561 VSTADSS
+561 
-568 FTLDGDSSPT
+568 
-578 ISADSQSTY
+578 
-587 PIVLSLK
+587 
-594 DSNGK
+594 
-599 ALTGLADDIEMSVEF
+599 
-614 TADSNSAR
+614 
-622 QRETVTA
+622 
-629 PSLGAVE
+629 
-636 EISAGVYRSVLTA
+636 
-649 GSQAGTVR
+649 
-657 VTAKVQGKTF
+657 
-667 TLNIKQ
+667 
-673 AAITDSDV
+673 
-681 STADSSFTLD
+681 
-691 GDSSPTISADSQST
+691 QST

-786 TLNIKQAAITDSDVS
+786 TLNIKQAAVIDSDVS

-814 PTISADSQSTYPIVL
+814 PTISADGQSTYPIVL

-841 LADDIEMS
+841 LADNIEM
-849 VEFTADSNSARQR
+849 SARQR

-1218 FVPDVASAELNMSVS
+1218 FVPDVASAELTMSVS

>member
-47 VTQIYASDEHANK
+47 VTQTYASDEHANK

-282 QHKQGQSNTHDTTFG
+282 QHKQGQSNVHDTTFG

-404 PAYKSEGVNSWN
+404 PAYKSGDVNSWN

-438 TDSGVSTADSS
+438 NNSG
-449 FTLDGDSSPTISAD
+449 
-463 SQSTYPI
+463 
-470 VLSLKDSN
+470 
-478 GKALTG
+478 
-484 LADDIEMSVEFTA
+484 
-497 DSNSARQRET
+497 
-507 VTAPSLG
+507 
-514 AVKEISAGV
+514 
-523 YRSVLTAGSQ
+523 
-533 AGTVRVTAKVQG
+533 
-545 KTFTLNIKQAA
+545 
-556 ITDSD
+556 

-636 EISAGVYRSVLTA
+636 EISAGVYHSVLT
-649 GSQAGTVR
+649 
-657 VTAKVQGKTF
+657 
-667 TLNIKQ
+667 
-673 AAITDSDV
+673 
-681 STADSSFTLD
+681 
-691 GDSSPTISADSQST
+691 
-705 YPIVLSLKDSNG
+705 
-717 KALTGLADD
+717 
-726 IEMSVEFTA
+726 
-735 DSNSA
+735 
-740 RQRETVT
+740 
-747 APSLGA
+747 
-753 VEEISAGVY
+753 
-762 RSVLA
+762 
-767 AGSQAGTVRVTAK
+767 
-780 VQGKTF
+780 
-786 TLNIKQAAITDSDVS
+786 
-801 TADSSFTLDGDSS
+801 
-814 PTISADSQSTYPIVL
+814 
-829 SLKDSNGKALTG
+829 
-841 LADDIEMS
+841 
-849 VEFTADSNSARQR
+849 
-862 ETVTA
+862 
-867 PSLGAVEEIS
+867 
-877 AGVYRS
+877 
-883 VLAAGSQA
+883 AGSQA

-1218 FVPDVASAELNMSVS
+1218 FVPDVASAELTMSVS

-1285 GQATTQFTASKSGQ
+1285 GQATTQFTATKSGQ

-1388 DENGQ
+1388 DKNGQ

-1429 DDANGVLTLTKDPG
+1429 DEANGVLTLTKDPG

-1524 YEKTIRTYVVKLPE
+1524 YEKTIRT
-1538 KDS
+1538 

>member
-37 NSFASSGNKD
+37 NSFASSCNKD
-47 VTQIYASDEHANK
+47 VTQTYASDEHANK

-282 QHKQGQSNTHDTTFG
+282 QHKQGQSNVHDTTFG

-404 PAYKSEGVNSWN
+404 PAYKSGDVNSWN

-438 TDSGVSTADSS
+438 NNSG
-449 FTLDGDSSPTISAD
+449 
-463 SQSTYPI
+463 
-470 VLSLKDSN
+470 
-478 GKALTG
+478 
-484 LADDIEMSVEFTA
+484 
-497 DSNSARQRET
+497 
-507 VTAPSLG
+507 
-514 AVKEISAGV
+514 
-523 YRSVLTAGSQ
+523 
-533 AGTVRVTAKVQG
+533 
-545 KTFTLNIKQAA
+545 
-556 ITDSD
+556 

-636 EISAGVYRSVLTA
+636 EISAGVYHSVLT
-649 GSQAGTVR
+649 
-657 VTAKVQGKTF
+657 
-667 TLNIKQ
+667 
-673 AAITDSDV
+673 
-681 STADSSFTLD
+681 
-691 GDSSPTISADSQST
+691 
-705 YPIVLSLKDSNG
+705 
-717 KALTGLADD
+717 
-726 IEMSVEFTA
+726 
-735 DSNSA
+735 
-740 RQRETVT
+740 
-747 APSLGA
+747 
-753 VEEISAGVY
+753 
-762 RSVLA
+762 
-767 AGSQAGTVRVTAK
+767 
-780 VQGKTF
+780 
-786 TLNIKQAAITDSDVS
+786 
-801 TADSSFTLDGDSS
+801 
-814 PTISADSQSTYPIVL
+814 
-829 SLKDSNGKALTG
+829 
-841 LADDIEMS
+841 
-849 VEFTADSNSARQR
+849 
-862 ETVTA
+862 
-867 PSLGAVEEIS
+867 
-877 AGVYRS
+877 
-883 VLAAGSQA
+883 AGSQA

-1218 FVPDVASAELNMSVS
+1218 FVPDVASAELTMSVS

-1285 GQATTQFTASKSGQ
+1285 GQATTQFTATKSGQ

-1388 DENGQ
+1388 DKNGQ

-1429 DDANGVLTLTKDPG
+1429 DEANGVLTLTKDPG

>member
-37 NSFASSGNKD
+37 NSFASSDNKD
-47 VTQIYASDEHANK
+47 VTQIYASDERANK
-60 VASFAAS
+60 VASFAVS

-186 EYWRDYFRLGVNTYF
+186 EYWRDYFRFGVNTYF
-201 GLSDWKNSRDIDDYL
+201 GLSDWKDSRDIDDYL

-282 QHKQGQSNTHDTTFG
+282 QHKQGQSNVHDTTFG

-356 GEGESIIPVT
+356 GDGESIIPVT

-384 AFTAAGGKISGN
+384 VFTAAGGKISGN
-396 GTSWQITL
+396 GTSWQVTL

-438 TDSGVSTADSS
+438 INSGVSTADSS
-449 FTLDGDSSPTISAD
+449 FMLDGDSSPTISAD
-463 SQSTYPI
+463 GQSTH
-470 VLSLKDSN
+470 
-478 GKALTG
+478 
-484 LADDIEMSVEFTA
+484 
-497 DSNSARQRET
+497 
-507 VTAPSLG
+507 
-514 AVKEISAGV
+514 
-523 YRSVLTAGSQ
+523 
-533 AGTVRVTAKVQG
+533 
-545 KTFTLNIKQAA
+545 
-556 ITDSD
+556 
-561 VSTADSS
+561 
-568 FTLDGDSSPT
+568 
-578 ISADSQSTY
+578 

-673 AAITDSDV
+673 AAVIDSDV

-691 GDSSPTISADSQST
+691 GDSSPTISADGQST
-705 YPIVLSLKDSNG
+705 HPIVLSLKDSNG

-762 RSVLA
+762 RSVLT

-780 VQGKTF
+780 VM
-786 TLNIKQAAITDSDVS
+786 D
-801 TADSSFTLDGDSS
+801 
-814 PTISADSQSTYPIVL
+814 
-829 SLKDSNGKALTG
+829 
-841 LADDIEMS
+841 
-849 VEFTADSNSARQR
+849 
-862 ETVTA
+862 
-867 PSLGAVEEIS
+867 
-877 AGVYRS
+877 
-883 VLAAGSQA
+883 
-891 GTVRVTAK
+891 
-899 VQGKTFTLSIKQTAA
+899 KTFTLSIKQTAA

-968 VEFGTVT
+968 VEFGAVT

-988 RAGKITI
+988 RAGKIRI
-995 GVKSDSHDF
+995 GVKSGSHNF
-1004 SGVKKEITFIEDR
+1004 SGIEKEISFIEDR
-1017 QQVTF
+1017 TQFAF
-1022 SQFEAS
+1022 SRIEAS
-1028 QNNALAD
+1028 KNNALAD
-1035 GKQRNMVTVSLA
+1035 GKQQNTVTVSLA

-1062 LPAGITQVG
+1062 LPAGVTQVG

-1081 GNAIFALISST
+1081 GNAVFALISST
-1092 PGSYVITAHAGS
+1092 PGSYVIKAHAGS

-1109 LTVTFASNMTGASL
+1109 LTVTFASNMIGASL
-1123 SLTPESSSLISNIPA
+1123 SLTPGNSSLISNIPA

-1143 AVLDVQLTNT
+1143 AVLNVQLTNT

-1192 KAGEYTVTARVT
+1192 RAGEYTVAARVT

-1218 FVPDVASAELNMSVS
+1218 FVPDAASAELTMSTS
-1233 KQEIVADGS
+1233 KQQIVADGS
-1242 ENATVNIQLVDANN
+1242 ESATVDIQLVDANN
-1256 NAFTGEVDLTITPST
+1256 NAFTGDVDLTVTPST
-1271 GASLTSSNLQLDAH
+1271 GASLTSSKLQLDAH

-1310 KRITASQ
+1310 KRITASK

-1323 DVKGAVLE
+1323 DVKEAVLE

-1344 NNLVFTLLLKSKS
+1344 NNLIFTLLLKSTS
-1357 GEALSGRALNVK
+1357 GEVLSGRVLNIK
-1369 TSGPSK
+1369 ASGPSK

-1388 DENGQ
+1388 DEYGL
-1393 ATVSVHGRTVGS
+1393 ATVSVHGRTAGS
-1405 YKLTATLN
+1405 YKLTATLD
-1413 ELGSDVSAVKS
+1413 ELGSDVSEVKS

-1429 DDANGVLTLTKDPG
+1429 DEANGVLTLHKDGG
-1443 YETNDGSPVGIY
+1443 YDTDDGTPVGVY

-1476 EDSPDSQRVKMEPA
+1476 EDSPNSQRVKMEPA

-1524 YEKTIRTYVVKLPE
+1524 YEKTIRTYVSVN
-1538 KDS
+1538 

>member
-1 MTTVNK
+1 M
-7 KLKKTASGA
+7 
-16 ITWSVIVTQ
+16 
-25 ILSPVSLSLIPA
+25 IPA

-514 AVKEISAGV
+514 AV
-523 YRSVLTAGSQ
+523 
-533 AGTVRVTAKVQG
+533 
-545 KTFTLNIKQAA
+545 
-556 ITDSD
+556 
-561 VSTADSS
+561 
-568 FTLDGDSSPT
+568 
-578 ISADSQSTY
+578 
-587 PIVLSLK
+587 
-594 DSNGK
+594 
-599 ALTGLADDIEMSVEF
+599 
-614 TADSNSAR
+614 
-622 QRETVTA
+622 
-629 PSLGAVE
+629 
-636 EISAGVYRSVLTA
+636 
-649 GSQAGTVR
+649 
-657 VTAKVQGKTF
+657 
-667 TLNIKQ
+667 
-673 AAITDSDV
+673 
-681 STADSSFTLD
+681 
-691 GDSSPTISADSQST
+691 
-705 YPIVLSLKDSNG
+705 
-717 KALTGLADD
+717 
-726 IEMSVEFTA
+726 
-735 DSNSA
+735 
-740 RQRETVT
+740 
-747 APSLGA
+747 
-753 VEEISAGVY
+753 
-762 RSVLA
+762 
-767 AGSQAGTVRVTAK
+767 
-780 VQGKTF
+780 
-786 TLNIKQAAITDSDVS
+786 
-801 TADSSFTLDGDSS
+801 
-814 PTISADSQSTYPIVL
+814 
-829 SLKDSNGKALTG
+829 
-841 LADDIEMS
+841 
-849 VEFTADSNSARQR
+849 
-862 ETVTA
+862 
-867 PSLGAVEEIS
+867 EEIS

-899 VQGKTFTLSIKQTAA
+899 VQGKTFTLSIKQTAT

>member
-1 MTTVNK
+1 
-7 KLKKTASGA
+7 
-16 ITWSVIVTQ
+16 
-25 ILSPVSLSLIPA
+25 
-37 NSFASSGNKD
+37 
-47 VTQIYASDEHANK
+47 
-60 VASFAAS
+60 
-67 AGQSLANN
+67 
-75 NASSFAVNTLS
+75 
-86 TQATKEVVDWLQQY
+86 
-100 GNARIKLNVDD
+100 
-111 SFSLKDSSFD
+111 
-121 FLYPWLDTQDYVL
+121 
-134 FSQTSLH
+134 
-141 RTDDRNQTNIGLGIR
+141 
-156 HFTPD
+156 
-161 NAMLGANVFYDYDL
+161 
-175 SRSHSRAGFGV
+175 
-186 EYWRDYFRLGVNTYF
+186 F

-282 QHKQGQSNTHDTTFG
+282 QHKQGQSNVHDTTFG

-438 TDSGVSTADSS
+438 NNSGVSTADSS

-463 SQSTYPI
+463 
-470 VLSLKDSN
+470 
-478 GKALTG
+478 G
-484 LADDIEMSVEFTA
+484 
-497 DSNSARQRET
+497 
-507 VTAPSLG
+507 
-514 AVKEISAGV
+514 
-523 YRSVLTAGSQ
+523 
-533 AGTVRVTAKVQG
+533 
-545 KTFTLNIKQAA
+545 
-556 ITDSD
+556 
-561 VSTADSS
+561 
-568 FTLDGDSSPT
+568 
-578 ISADSQSTY
+578 
-587 PIVLSLK
+587 
-594 DSNGK
+594 
-599 ALTGLADDIEMSVEF
+599 
-614 TADSNSAR
+614 
-622 QRETVTA
+622 
-629 PSLGAVE
+629 
-636 EISAGVYRSVLTA
+636 
-649 GSQAGTVR
+649 
-657 VTAKVQGKTF
+657 
-667 TLNIKQ
+667 
-673 AAITDSDV
+673 
-681 STADSSFTLD
+681 
-691 GDSSPTISADSQST
+691 
-705 YPIVLSLKDSNG
+705 
-717 KALTGLADD
+717 
-726 IEMSVEFTA
+726 
-735 DSNSA
+735 
-740 RQRETVT
+740 
-747 APSLGA
+747 
-753 VEEISAGVY
+753 
-762 RSVLA
+762 
-767 AGSQAGTVRVTAK
+767 
-780 VQGKTF
+780 
-786 TLNIKQAAITDSDVS
+786 
-801 TADSSFTLDGDSS
+801 
-814 PTISADSQSTYPIVL
+814 QSTYPIVL

-1218 FVPDVASAELNMSVS
+1218 FVPDVASAELTMSVS

>member
-47 VTQIYASDEHANK
+47 VTQTYASDEHANK

-282 QHKQGQSNTHDTTFG
+282 QHKQGQSNVHDTTFG

-438 TDSGVSTADSS
+438 NNSGVSTADSS

-463 SQSTYPI
+463 
-470 VLSLKDSN
+470 
-478 GKALTG
+478 G
-484 LADDIEMSVEFTA
+484 
-497 DSNSARQRET
+497 
-507 VTAPSLG
+507 
-514 AVKEISAGV
+514 
-523 YRSVLTAGSQ
+523 
-533 AGTVRVTAKVQG
+533 
-545 KTFTLNIKQAA
+545 
-556 ITDSD
+556 
-561 VSTADSS
+561 
-568 FTLDGDSSPT
+568 
-578 ISADSQSTY
+578 
-587 PIVLSLK
+587 
-594 DSNGK
+594 
-599 ALTGLADDIEMSVEF
+599 
-614 TADSNSAR
+614 
-622 QRETVTA
+622 
-629 PSLGAVE
+629 
-636 EISAGVYRSVLTA
+636 
-649 GSQAGTVR
+649 
-657 VTAKVQGKTF
+657 
-667 TLNIKQ
+667 
-673 AAITDSDV
+673 
-681 STADSSFTLD
+681 
-691 GDSSPTISADSQST
+691 QST

-786 TLNIKQAAITDSDVS
+786 TLNIKQAAVIDSDVS

-814 PTISADSQSTYPIVL
+814 PTISADGQSTYPIVL

-841 LADDIEMS
+841 LADNIEMS

-1218 FVPDVASAELNMSVS
+1218 FVPDVASAELTMSVS

-1519 NSKNT
+1519 NSRNT

>member
-47 VTQIYASDEHANK
+47 VTQTYASDEHANK

-282 QHKQGQSNTHDTTFG
+282 QHKQGQSNVHDTTFG

-438 TDSGVSTADSS
+438 NNSGVSTADSS

-463 SQSTYPI
+463 GQSTYPI

-478 GKALTG
+478 GKALIG
-484 LADDIEMSVEFTA
+484 LAD
-497 DSNSARQRET
+497 N
-507 VTAPSLG
+507 
-514 AVKEISAGV
+514 
-523 YRSVLTAGSQ
+523 
-533 AGTVRVTAKVQG
+533 
-545 KTFTLNIKQAA
+545 
-556 ITDSD
+556 
-561 VSTADSS
+561 
-568 FTLDGDSSPT
+568 
-578 ISADSQSTY
+578 
-587 PIVLSLK
+587 
-594 DSNGK
+594 
-599 ALTGLADDIEMSVEF
+599 
-614 TADSNSAR
+614 
-622 QRETVTA
+622 
-629 PSLGAVE
+629 
-636 EISAGVYRSVLTA
+636 
-649 GSQAGTVR
+649 
-657 VTAKVQGKTF
+657 
-667 TLNIKQ
+667 
-673 AAITDSDV
+673 
-681 STADSSFTLD
+681 
-691 GDSSPTISADSQST
+691 
-705 YPIVLSLKDSNG
+705 
-717 KALTGLADD
+717 

-786 TLNIKQAAITDSDVS
+786 TLNIKQAAVIDSDVS

-814 PTISADSQSTYPIVL
+814 PTISADGQSTYPIVL
-829 SLKDSNGKALTG
+829 SLKDSNGKALIG
-841 LADDIEMS
+841 LADNIEMS

-1218 FVPDVASAELNMSVS
+1218 FVPDVASAELTMSVS

>member
-264 AVTGGISYT
+264 AVTGGITYT

-514 AVKEISAGV
+514 AV
-523 YRSVLTAGSQ
+523 
-533 AGTVRVTAKVQG
+533 
-545 KTFTLNIKQAA
+545 
-556 ITDSD
+556 
-561 VSTADSS
+561 
-568 FTLDGDSSPT
+568 
-578 ISADSQSTY
+578 
-587 PIVLSLK
+587 
-594 DSNGK
+594 
-599 ALTGLADDIEMSVEF
+599 
-614 TADSNSAR
+614 
-622 QRETVTA
+622 
-629 PSLGAVE
+629 
-636 EISAGVYRSVLTA
+636 
-649 GSQAGTVR
+649 
-657 VTAKVQGKTF
+657 
-667 TLNIKQ
+667 
-673 AAITDSDV
+673 
-681 STADSSFTLD
+681 
-691 GDSSPTISADSQST
+691 
-705 YPIVLSLKDSNG
+705 
-717 KALTGLADD
+717 
-726 IEMSVEFTA
+726 
-735 DSNSA
+735 
-740 RQRETVT
+740 
-747 APSLGA
+747 
-753 VEEISAGVY
+753 
-762 RSVLA
+762 
-767 AGSQAGTVRVTAK
+767 
-780 VQGKTF
+780 
-786 TLNIKQAAITDSDVS
+786 
-801 TADSSFTLDGDSS
+801 
-814 PTISADSQSTYPIVL
+814 
-829 SLKDSNGKALTG
+829 
-841 LADDIEMS
+841 
-849 VEFTADSNSARQR
+849 
-862 ETVTA
+862 
-867 PSLGAVEEIS
+867 EEIS

-899 VQGKTFTLSIKQTAA
+899 VQGKTFTLSIKQTAT

>member
-47 VTQIYASDEHANK
+47 VTQTYASDEHANK

-282 QHKQGQSNTHDTTFG
+282 QHKQGQSNVHDTTFG

-438 TDSGVSTADSS
+438 NNSGVSTADSS

-463 SQSTYPI
+463 
-470 VLSLKDSN
+470 
-478 GKALTG
+478 G
-484 LADDIEMSVEFTA
+484 
-497 DSNSARQRET
+497 
-507 VTAPSLG
+507 
-514 AVKEISAGV
+514 
-523 YRSVLTAGSQ
+523 
-533 AGTVRVTAKVQG
+533 
-545 KTFTLNIKQAA
+545 
-556 ITDSD
+556 
-561 VSTADSS
+561 
-568 FTLDGDSSPT
+568 
-578 ISADSQSTY
+578 
-587 PIVLSLK
+587 
-594 DSNGK
+594 
-599 ALTGLADDIEMSVEF
+599 
-614 TADSNSAR
+614 
-622 QRETVTA
+622 
-629 PSLGAVE
+629 
-636 EISAGVYRSVLTA
+636 
-649 GSQAGTVR
+649 
-657 VTAKVQGKTF
+657 
-667 TLNIKQ
+667 
-673 AAITDSDV
+673 
-681 STADSSFTLD
+681 
-691 GDSSPTISADSQST
+691 
-705 YPIVLSLKDSNG
+705 
-717 KALTGLADD
+717 
-726 IEMSVEFTA
+726 
-735 DSNSA
+735 
-740 RQRETVT
+740 
-747 APSLGA
+747 
-753 VEEISAGVY
+753 
-762 RSVLA
+762 
-767 AGSQAGTVRVTAK
+767 
-780 VQGKTF
+780 
-786 TLNIKQAAITDSDVS
+786 
-801 TADSSFTLDGDSS
+801 
-814 PTISADSQSTYPIVL
+814 QSTYPIVL

-948 GNAITGDNTLSFY
+948 GNAIIGDNTLSFY

-1035 GKQRNMVTVSLA
+1035 GKQRNIVTVSLA

-1218 FVPDVASAELNMSVS
+1218 FVPDVASAELTMSVS

-1524 YEKTIRTYVVKLPE
+1524 YEKTIRTYVVKLLE

>member
-47 VTQIYASDEHANK
+47 VTQTYASDEHANK

-282 QHKQGQSNTHDTTFG
+282 QHKQGQSNVHDTTFG

-438 TDSGVSTADSS
+438 NNSGVSTADSS

-463 SQSTYPI
+463 
-470 VLSLKDSN
+470 
-478 GKALTG
+478 G
-484 LADDIEMSVEFTA
+484 
-497 DSNSARQRET
+497 
-507 VTAPSLG
+507 
-514 AVKEISAGV
+514 
-523 YRSVLTAGSQ
+523 
-533 AGTVRVTAKVQG
+533 
-545 KTFTLNIKQAA
+545 
-556 ITDSD
+556 
-561 VSTADSS
+561 
-568 FTLDGDSSPT
+568 
-578 ISADSQSTY
+578 
-587 PIVLSLK
+587 
-594 DSNGK
+594 
-599 ALTGLADDIEMSVEF
+599 
-614 TADSNSAR
+614 
-622 QRETVTA
+622 
-629 PSLGAVE
+629 
-636 EISAGVYRSVLTA
+636 
-649 GSQAGTVR
+649 
-657 VTAKVQGKTF
+657 
-667 TLNIKQ
+667 
-673 AAITDSDV
+673 
-681 STADSSFTLD
+681 
-691 GDSSPTISADSQST
+691 
-705 YPIVLSLKDSNG
+705 
-717 KALTGLADD
+717 
-726 IEMSVEFTA
+726 
-735 DSNSA
+735 
-740 RQRETVT
+740 
-747 APSLGA
+747 
-753 VEEISAGVY
+753 
-762 RSVLA
+762 
-767 AGSQAGTVRVTAK
+767 
-780 VQGKTF
+780 
-786 TLNIKQAAITDSDVS
+786 
-801 TADSSFTLDGDSS
+801 
-814 PTISADSQSTYPIVL
+814 QSTYPIVL

-1204 DGSHSVESGSVKLT
+1204 DGSHRVESGSVKLT
-1218 FVPDVASAELNMSVS
+1218 FVPDVASAELTMSVS

>member
-37 NSFASSGNKD
+37 NSFASSDNKD
-47 VTQIYASDEHANK
+47 VTQIYASDERANK
-60 VASFAAS
+60 VASFAVS

-100 GNARIKLNVDD
+100 GNARIKLNVDN

-201 GLSDWKNSRDIDDYL
+201 GLSDWKDSRDIDDYL

-282 QHKQGQSNTHDTTFG
+282 QHKQGQSNVHDTTFG

-356 GEGESIIPVT
+356 GDGESIIPVT

-384 AFTAAGGKISGN
+384 VFTADGGKISGN
-396 GTSWQITL
+396 GTSWQVTL

-438 TDSGVSTADSS
+438 INSGVSTADSS
-449 FTLDGDSSPTISAD
+449 FMLDGDSSPTISAD
-463 SQSTYPI
+463 GQSTH
-470 VLSLKDSN
+470 
-478 GKALTG
+478 
-484 LADDIEMSVEFTA
+484 
-497 DSNSARQRET
+497 
-507 VTAPSLG
+507 
-514 AVKEISAGV
+514 
-523 YRSVLTAGSQ
+523 
-533 AGTVRVTAKVQG
+533 
-545 KTFTLNIKQAA
+545 
-556 ITDSD
+556 
-561 VSTADSS
+561 
-568 FTLDGDSSPT
+568 
-578 ISADSQSTY
+578 

-673 AAITDSDV
+673 AAVIDSDV

-691 GDSSPTISADSQST
+691 GDSSPTISADGQST
-705 YPIVLSLKDSNG
+705 HPIVLSLKDSNG

-762 RSVLA
+762 RSVLT

-780 VQGKTF
+780 VM
-786 TLNIKQAAITDSDVS
+786 D
-801 TADSSFTLDGDSS
+801 
-814 PTISADSQSTYPIVL
+814 
-829 SLKDSNGKALTG
+829 
-841 LADDIEMS
+841 
-849 VEFTADSNSARQR
+849 
-862 ETVTA
+862 
-867 PSLGAVEEIS
+867 
-877 AGVYRS
+877 
-883 VLAAGSQA
+883 
-891 GTVRVTAK
+891 
-899 VQGKTFTLSIKQTAA
+899 KTFTLSIKQTAA

-968 VEFGTVT
+968 VEFGAVT

-988 RAGKITI
+988 RAGKIRI
-995 GVKSDSHDF
+995 GVKSGSHNF
-1004 SGVKKEITFIEDR
+1004 SGIEKEISFIEDR
-1017 QQVTF
+1017 TQFAF
-1022 SQFEAS
+1022 SRIEAS
-1028 QNNALAD
+1028 KNNALAD
-1035 GKQRNMVTVSLA
+1035 GKQQNTVTLSLA

-1062 LPAGITQVG
+1062 LPAGVTQVG

-1081 GNAIFALISST
+1081 GNAVFALISST
-1092 PGSYVITAHAGS
+1092 PGSYVIKAHAGS

-1109 LTVTFASNMTGASL
+1109 LTVTFASNMIGASL
-1123 SLTPESSSLISNIPA
+1123 SLTPGNSSLISNIPA

-1143 AVLDVQLTNT
+1143 AVLNVQLTNT

-1167 SEGLSV
+1167 SERLSV

-1192 KAGEYTVTARVT
+1192 RAGEYTVAARVT

-1218 FVPDVASAELNMSVS
+1218 FVPDAASAELTMSTS
-1233 KQEIVADGS
+1233 KQQIVADGS
-1242 ENATVNIQLVDANN
+1242 ESATVDIQLVDANN
-1256 NAFTGEVDLTITPST
+1256 NAFTGDVDLTVTPST
-1271 GASLTSSNLQLDAH
+1271 GASLTSSKLQLDAH

-1310 KRITASQ
+1310 KRITASK

-1323 DVKGAVLE
+1323 DVKEAVLE

-1344 NNLVFTLLLKSKS
+1344 NNLIFTLLLKSTS
-1357 GEALSGRALNVK
+1357 GEVLSGRVLNIK
-1369 TSGPSK
+1369 ASGPSK

-1388 DENGQ
+1388 DEYGL
-1393 ATVSVHGRTVGS
+1393 ATVSVHGRTAGS
-1405 YKLTATLN
+1405 YKLTATLD
-1413 ELGSDVSAVKS
+1413 ELGSDVSEVKS

-1429 DDANGVLTLTKDPG
+1429 DEANGVLTLHKDGG
-1443 YETNDGSPVGIY
+1443 YDTDDGTPVGVY

-1476 EDSPDSQRVKMEPA
+1476 EDSPNSQRVKMEPA

>member
-47 VTQIYASDEHANK
+47 VTQTYASDEHANK

-282 QHKQGQSNTHDTTFG
+282 QHKQGQSNVHDTTFG

-438 TDSGVSTADSS
+438 NNSGVSTADSS

-463 SQSTYPI
+463 
-470 VLSLKDSN
+470 
-478 GKALTG
+478 G
-484 LADDIEMSVEFTA
+484 
-497 DSNSARQRET
+497 
-507 VTAPSLG
+507 
-514 AVKEISAGV
+514 
-523 YRSVLTAGSQ
+523 
-533 AGTVRVTAKVQG
+533 
-545 KTFTLNIKQAA
+545 
-556 ITDSD
+556 
-561 VSTADSS
+561 
-568 FTLDGDSSPT
+568 
-578 ISADSQSTY
+578 
-587 PIVLSLK
+587 
-594 DSNGK
+594 
-599 ALTGLADDIEMSVEF
+599 
-614 TADSNSAR
+614 
-622 QRETVTA
+622 
-629 PSLGAVE
+629 
-636 EISAGVYRSVLTA
+636 
-649 GSQAGTVR
+649 
-657 VTAKVQGKTF
+657 
-667 TLNIKQ
+667 
-673 AAITDSDV
+673 
-681 STADSSFTLD
+681 
-691 GDSSPTISADSQST
+691 
-705 YPIVLSLKDSNG
+705 
-717 KALTGLADD
+717 
-726 IEMSVEFTA
+726 
-735 DSNSA
+735 
-740 RQRETVT
+740 
-747 APSLGA
+747 
-753 VEEISAGVY
+753 
-762 RSVLA
+762 
-767 AGSQAGTVRVTAK
+767 
-780 VQGKTF
+780 
-786 TLNIKQAAITDSDVS
+786 
-801 TADSSFTLDGDSS
+801 
-814 PTISADSQSTYPIVL
+814 QSTYPIVL

-1218 FVPDVASAELNMSVS
+1218 FVPYVASAELTMSVS